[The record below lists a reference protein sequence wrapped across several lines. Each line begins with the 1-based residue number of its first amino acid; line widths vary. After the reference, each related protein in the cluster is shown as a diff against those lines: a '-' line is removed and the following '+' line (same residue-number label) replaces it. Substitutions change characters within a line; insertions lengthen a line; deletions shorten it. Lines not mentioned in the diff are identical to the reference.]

1 MFSKIS
7 VRGGALRAYG
17 GVARRP
23 TGVMGVQ
30 SQLRC
35 LSLAAAP
42 IQARPQLQELQKLR
56 PITQSS
62 TFATKAT
69 KEPKEPKEPKART
82 PKAATAKGENAQKAQ
97 KPITKTQKIIQ
108 ARQHMKD
115 LKATALQPPARLPS
129 TARHLCLSSIM
140 NELNKVSGSR
150 SERLKAAHVKYSEL
164 TSSELEQYKAQAA
177 ENKIASEAAYQSFI
191 ESYTP
196 QQILEANKARSELS
210 NLTKGNWQPLKD
222 HRRPK
227 APVSPFFIYFAE
239 QRASAGPAAGTTQ
252 ADFAKAVAAE
262 YKSLPAWKKEVG
274 PPRDT

>member
-17 GVARRP
+17 SVARRP
-23 TGVMGVQ
+23 TEVMGVQ

-97 KPITKTQKIIQ
+97 KPITKTQKLIQ

-140 NELNKVSGSR
+140 NELNKASGSR

-164 TSSELEQYKAQAA
+164 TSSELEVRVNGFSFTPSWLTVRYSNTKPKLPRIRLPLRPPINRSSSHTPLNRSLKPTKPAQ
-177 ENKIASEAAYQSFI
+177 S
-191 ESYTP
+191 
-196 QQILEANKARSELS
+196 
-210 NLTKGNWQPLKD
+210 
-222 HRRPK
+222 
-227 APVSPFFIYFAE
+227 
-239 QRASAGPAAGTTQ
+239 SAT
-252 ADFAKAVAAE
+252 
-262 YKSLPAWKKEVG
+262 
-274 PPRDT
+274 